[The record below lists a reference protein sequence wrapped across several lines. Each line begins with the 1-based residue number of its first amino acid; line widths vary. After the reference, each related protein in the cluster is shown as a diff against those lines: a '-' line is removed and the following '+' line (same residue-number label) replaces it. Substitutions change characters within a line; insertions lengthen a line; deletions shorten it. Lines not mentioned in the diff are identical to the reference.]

1 MNNATTFYY
10 VRPTDSL
17 FVRGNLA
24 FGDSGEH
31 GVGLMPPPPS
41 LFAGAFRSALLGQDA
56 AHLNSFLGQGRC
68 SDAALAQ
75 CLGTPE
81 LPGDFRITWLSL
93 AGEPDQT
100 KSGAA
105 GLLPE
110 PILPLPADLLMLGKT
125 FVSLQ
130 PRAVAAGVQSA
141 GDLPLRATLVSAK
154 QEKPKGGLYLS
165 AKGLSQHLSGQHP
178 EPAHGVDSKH
188 LYQRDPRLGIGL
200 NADAHTAEEGQIY
213 TTEGFAFSPKDE
225 QTAAKFASTGFLV
238 GLQGVADLMPLEGA
252 LRLGGDGRSAHYRRV
267 AFNPAT
273 QGFADA
279 RLRGGSAASTG
290 IAASTTG
297 GGQSLTRFRLILQT
311 PALFAQGWLPE
322 GITQQDDGSCRL
334 QGAGFSARLACAAMG
349 RRDTVSGWD
358 LFQWAPKP
366 AQAAVPAGSVYW
378 FDVFDGDFGKLAAW
392 VNQGLWP
399 QNLTPLQ
406 HSRRAEGYNRALL
419 GAWN

>member
-1 MNNATTFYY
+1 MSTGHTNYYY

-31 GVGLMPPPPS
+31 GSGLMPPPPS
-41 LFAGAFRSALLGQDA
+41 LFAGAFRSSLLGRDA
-56 AHLNSFLGQGRC
+56 SQLSSFFGDGMC

-81 LPGDFRITWLSL
+81 VPGDFCITWLSL
-93 AGEPDQT
+93 AGEPGQSGPAAS
-100 KSGAA
+100 SGAQ
-105 GLLPE
+105 PE
-110 PILPLPADLLMLGKT
+110 PVMPLPADLLMLGKS
-125 FVSLQ
+125 FVTLE
-130 PRAVAAGVQSA
+130 PRPVAAGVASA
-141 GDLPLRATLVSAK
+141 GDLPLRATLVFAK

-165 AKGLSQHLSGQHP
+165 AKGFSQHLGGQRP
-178 EPAHGVDSKH
+178 EPAHGIESKH

-200 NADAHTAEEGQIY
+200 NADARTAEEGQIY
-213 TTEGFAFSPKDE
+213 TTEGFAFSPKNE

-238 GLQGVADLMPLEGA
+238 GIQGVADLMPIEGV

-273 QGFADA
+273 QGFFEAH
-279 RLRGGSAASTG
+279 LRGG
-290 IAASTTG
+290 G
-297 GGQSLTRFRLILQT
+297 GKSLTRFRLILQT
-311 PALFAQGWLPE
+311 PALFTQGWLPQ
-322 GITQQDDGSCRL
+322 GVTCQDDGSYRL
-334 QGAGFSARLACAAMG
+334 QGDGFSARLACAALG

-378 FDVFDGDFGKLAAW
+378 FDELVGDVGKLAAW

-399 QNLTPLQ
+399 QNRAPLQ
-406 HSRRAEGYNRALL
+406 QSRRAEGYNRALL
-419 GAWN
+419 GAWT